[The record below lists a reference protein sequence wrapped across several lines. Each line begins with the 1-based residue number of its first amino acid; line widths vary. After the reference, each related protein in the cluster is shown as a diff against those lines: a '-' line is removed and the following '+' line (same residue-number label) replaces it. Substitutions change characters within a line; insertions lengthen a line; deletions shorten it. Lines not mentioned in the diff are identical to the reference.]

1 MGANFTTPSRD
12 DRIYEEAAALW
23 RQVFGEAP
31 PRADGAAML
40 DIIMRSLPEQTYDRL
55 RTPHMR
61 PSNIAWPTA
70 PMDRSQA

>member
-1 MGANFTTPSRD
+1 MQSRD
-12 DRIYEEAAALW
+12 ERIYQEAAALW
-23 RQVFGEAP
+23 RQVFGEQP
-31 PRADGAAML
+31 PVRVDGPMML

-70 PMDRSQA
+70 PVEGR

>member
-1 MGANFTTPSRD
+1 MGENFTPPSRD

-31 PRADGAAML
+31 PVRADGATML
-40 DIIMRSLPEQTYDRL
+40 DIIMRSLPEQNYDRL

-70 PMDRSQA
+70 PMVRG